1 MNESATYDPDEL
13 KKNEQDTTEKSMQSD
28 SDNEQTVASEPGS
41 HQRELISI
49 IGHADDASSNEGPIM
64 RVATRCDLGAVRERN
79 DDSCLV
85 FASEAGGHF
94 PMLPFGLYIVADGMG
109 GHANGHIASKVA
121 SRVAARHVLNK
132 IYIPLLQSESAPTH
146 PIQEVIVDAVQ
157 AANTAVYQQDPDSDS
172 GTTLTVALVLGRRL
186 HVAHVG
192 DTRLYLLADGEFKP
206 ITTDH
211 SLVQRL
217 QDVGQL
223 TAEQATIYGY
233 RHVLLRAIG
242 QEEDVEIDTFMRL
255 LPKKGKLLLCSD
267 GLCGLVSDE
276 EMQAILEQD
285 ISLEQMVDELY
296 NAAMSAGGYDNIT
309 AVLVEFTQ

>member
-1 MNESATYDPDEL
+1 MNELTPYDPDESGT
-13 KKNEQDTTEKSMQSD
+13 NEQRDIEMIAPSEYEAAVTES
-28 SDNEQTVASEPGS
+28 GS
-41 HQRELISI
+41 SGQELISI
-49 IGHADDASSNEGPIM
+49 TGHGDDAIANGVPTM
-64 RVATRCDLGAVRERN
+64 RVAMRCDLGAIRERN

-121 SRVAARHVLNK
+121 SRVAARHILSK
-132 IYIPLLQSESAPTH
+132 IYVPLLQSESAPAH

-186 HVAHVG
+186 HIAHVG
-192 DTRLYLLADGEFKP
+192 DTRLYLLADGEFKA

-242 QEEDVEIDTFMRL
+242 QEEEVEIDTYMRL
-255 LPKKGKLLLCSD
+255 LPKSGKLLLCSD
-267 GLCGLVSDE
+267 GLCGLLTDKQ
-276 EMQAILEQD
+276 MQEILERD
-285 ISLEQMVDELY
+285 VPLAQMVDELY
-296 NAAMSAGGYDNIT
+296 DAAMAAGGYDNVT
-309 AVLVEFTQ
+309 AVLVDFTL